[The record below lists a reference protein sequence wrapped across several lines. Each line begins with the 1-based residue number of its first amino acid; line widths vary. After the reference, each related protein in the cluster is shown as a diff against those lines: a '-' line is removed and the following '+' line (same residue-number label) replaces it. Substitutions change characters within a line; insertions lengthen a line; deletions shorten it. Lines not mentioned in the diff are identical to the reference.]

1 MNNQDIESAAK
12 VIFFNPEV
20 SVDVIDYINRKGIF
34 IDRKIEEMISSHK
47 THLLAEMDDPRKF
60 GAIEE
65 NIAML
70 ENLLNLLKQS
80 HL

>member
-47 THLLAEMDDPRKF
+47 THLLAEMDDPERF
-60 GAIEE
+60 GSIEE
-65 NIAML
+65 SIAML